1 MRMTRKLNCPDLIAS
16 IVKIAKQEQVDN
28 IRFNGYDNCLSRNSS
43 TKERK
48 ALSSVFLSE
57 EEYDSFVK
65 ELFREYD
72 TKGALVKKHVEVQDY
87 VLVFTGIDSSLLDSG
102 KYLLS
107 IRLIKKSVG
116 AL

>member
-1 MRMTRKLNCPDLIAS
+1 MTRKMNCSDLITS
-16 IVKIAKQEQVDN
+16 IVKIAKQEKVDN
-28 IRFNGYDNCLSRNSS
+28 IKFNGYDNCLSRNSL
-43 TKERK
+43 TKEKR

-65 ELFREYD
+65 ELFKEYD
-72 TKGALVKKHVEVQDY
+72 TKGALVKKHVEVPDY
-87 VLVFTGIDSSLLDSG
+87 VLVFTGSDSSLLDSG

>member
-1 MRMTRKLNCPDLIAS
+1 MNFSEIINAIIEK
-16 IVKIAKQEQVDN
+16 AKQENVDN
-28 IRFNGYDNCLSRNSS
+28 IKFNGYDNCLSRNSL
-43 TKERK
+43 TKEKR

-57 EEYDSFVK
+57 EEYDGFVK

-72 TKGALVKKHVEVQDY
+72 IKGALVKKHVETQDY
-87 VLVFTGIDSSLLDSG
+87 VLVFTGSDSSLLDSG

-107 IRLIKKSVG
+107 VRLIKKSVG